1 MVTILDS
8 YTNLDEKIW
17 DYYNSINPDASLINP
32 FSEYG
37 DHLINHKNFIEK
49 YFGFS
54 GKRKILDDF
63 KKYFPTNYERAIH
76 TNSVFFFGILLRE
89 NTLLKVKL
97 FNDEKSKLDYPIFP
111 FLWFLSILFHDHA
124 MGIEDESKNY
134 LNKINSVE
142 DIYKMLG
149 IRYKLLEVK
158 KKITPNLINLV
169 PNYFHYRRYSS
180 KKIDHGILAGIYF
193 YDRLVKIRKE
203 NAKIADSTLKWDAS
217 IEEYYHLAATAIAC
231 HNIWT
236 TSKKSAYE
244 ADYIKFELQKLI
256 VPDFEEISVD
266 NFPLL
271 FLFGLVDS
279 IDPVK
284 IYTREGHKPDE
295 ILNKIEIEF
304 GENSFL
310 LKNKIGSN
318 LNFLSLVKAAI
329 GLKGWLAVNVTHS
342 SPSELMIEFK
352 IV

>member
-1 MVTILDS
+1 MVTLLDS
-8 YTNLDEKIW
+8 YTNLDEKVW
-17 DYYNSINPDASLINP
+17 DYYNSINPDATLDNP

-37 DHLINHKNFIEK
+37 DHLVNHKNFIEK

-54 GKRKILDDF
+54 GKRKVLDDF
-63 KKYFPTNYERAIH
+63 KQHFPSNYERAIH

-89 NTLLKVKL
+89 NTLLKEKL
-97 FNDEKSKLDYPIFP
+97 FNNDKSKLDYPIFP

-124 MGIEDESKNY
+124 MVIEDESKKY
-134 LNKINSVE
+134 LNKIKSIQ
-142 DIYKMLG
+142 DIYKELG
-149 IRYKLLEVK
+149 IKYKLPEIK
-158 KKITPNLINLV
+158 KKYSNNLVDLV

-217 IEEYYHLAATAIAC
+217 IEEYYSLAATAIAC

-236 TSKKSAYE
+236 TNKKSAYE
-244 ADYIKFELQKLI
+244 ADYIKFELHSLI
-256 VPDFEEISVD
+256 VPDFEEISVN

-279 IDPVK
+279 IDPIK
-284 IYTREGHKPDE
+284 IYTKEGHKTDE

-304 GENSFL
+304 AENSL
-310 LKNKIGSN
+310 LLRNKPDSD
-318 LNFLSLVKAAI
+318 LNFNSLIIAAN
-329 GLKGWLAVNVTHS
+329 GLKGWLAINVTNNTL
-342 SPSELMIEFK
+342 SELLIEFK
-352 IV
+352 V